1 MGSKMEGWT
10 VRREEVER
18 KNGEGGRRGGLVE
31 RGGGVSERE
40 REGVSGRDGVLST
53 HPKPQEA
60 TSMAL

>member
-40 REGVSGRDGVLST
+40 REGVSGRDGASGGRVCSVGVGG
-53 HPKPQEA
+53 H
-60 TSMAL
+60 